1 NPDYILLRVDS
12 TIGGNKAN
20 IYIKVKDLTPIEAL
34 KPYRINEINIYP
46 NYSLR
51 RDSALRVSQPIIHN
65 DFNIYDT
72 RNTYKPR
79 LFDRLVFFSKDELYN
94 RRDHSLSLNR
104 LVNIGT
110 FRYVKAEFEPIDTLE
125 SDLMDANFYLTPQKK
140 RSLSFQVTGT
150 SKSNNFIGSELKIT
164 HTNRNLFRGAEQ
176 LITSL
181 GGGF

>member
-51 RDSALRVSQPIIHN
+51 SDSALRVSQPIIHN
-65 DFNIYDT
+65 DFNLYDT

-79 LFDRLVFFSKDELYN
+79 PFDRLVFFRKDERFN
-94 RRDHSLSLNR
+94 RRDHGLSLKR
-104 LVNIGT
+104 LVNI
-110 FRYVKAEFEPIDTLE
+110 DTCR
-125 SDLMDANFYLTPQKK
+125 DAKPH
-140 RSLSFQVTGT
+140 VHH
-150 SKSNNFIGSELKIT
+150 I
-164 HTNRNLFRGAEQ
+164 H
-176 LITSL
+176 
-181 GGGF
+181 